1 MYICIVKSRQS
12 LSDQTAGYCFF
23 IACASIW
30 HRLFV
35 SLQHQ
40 TVNIMSKN
48 QINKYVWL
56 VETLYRAKK
65 ITLKEINRKWTETEL
80 SEGEE
85 IPRRTFHTWK
95 NAVEEMFDL
104 VILCDKSDGDR
115 YYIENREVLE
125 DDGLQ
130 RWLLNT
136 MSVSNTLLDNKVLSD
151 RILLENIPSGQGFFT
166 TVMEAMK
173 KNRLLTI
180 TYKGFWSEHE
190 HTFPVAPYCVKLFR
204 QRWYMVGNSVY
215 EDKIRIYSLDRV
227 QEARLSEETFKYPKK
242 FSPENYFKGCFGIIR
257 DEECPIETVKLKVS
271 ADQANYLRSLPLHTS
286 QEEVERNDDYSI
298 FTLQVRPIFDFQQEL
313 LWNGEALEV
322 LEPLWLRKEIGAK
335 IKQMWNRYKK

>member
-1 MYICIVKSRQS
+1 M
-12 LSDQTAGYCFF
+12 
-23 IACASIW
+23 
-30 HRLFV
+30 
-35 SLQHQ
+35 QHQ
-40 TVNIMSKN
+40 KVSIMSKN

-151 RILLENIPSGQGFFT
+151 RILLENIPSGQGFLT

-173 KNRLLTI
+173 KNRLLGI
-180 TYKGFWSEHE
+180 TYKGFWSESE
-190 HTFPVAPYCVKLFR
+190 RTFPVAPYCVKLFR

-227 QEARLSEETFKYPKK
+227 QEARVSEETFKYPKK
-242 FSPENYFKGCFGIIR
+242 FNPENYFRGCFGIIR
-257 DEECPIETVKLKVS
+257 DEDCAIETVKIKVS

-298 FTLQVRPIFDFQQEL
+298 FTLQVRPTFDFQQEL

-322 LEPLWLRKEIGAK
+322 LEPVWLRKEMAGK
-335 IKQMWNRYKK
+335 VKQMWNHYKK